1 MRDFS
6 ELPPDGGIDFVM
18 IVAVQVGPDGRVG
31 VEIFPAMN
39 VAEHRSVAPGNHHR
53 LTRHPVAHLRER
65 VPDVLPIQFDKRVHQ
80 DF

>member
-1 MRDFS
+1 
-6 ELPPDGGIDFVM
+6 
-18 IVAVQVGPDGRVG
+18 
-31 VEIFPAMN
+31 MN